1 MVIPF
6 DIRFF
11 WRSPPHF
18 IDRVVLLQRLGT
30 RLWTRRIFFLFAA
43 HRIPR
48 QSIFP
53 TVSSDFFLC
62 VIFGVV
68 RFQQRWLLLLFFAS
82 RFFWPPLCFYFFFV
96 SSTASRRGY
105 RLVSGSDQR
114 HGHRCRRHCTVCRP
128 TRRPWNG
135 RRRQHWHWHWHW
147 HGGAGEKG
155 GAGAKAASRQKKTK
169 KNSTKETKMKTRCA
183 TSVRA
188 DRRVHGGRLFF
199 LRDAGFVELM
209 ATACTLW
216 LLNHSYAWHG
226 HRITIPFEYERVC
239 DGRPLSASSSFLVVE
254 SRKVG
259 SAVFCSG
266 KW

>member
-18 IDRVVLLQRLGT
+18 IDRVVLLQRLGA

-114 HGHRCRRHCTVCRP
+114 HGHGVDDARRQVAQLV
-128 TRRPWNG
+128 RRPIG
-135 RRRQHWHWHWHW
+135 RQLHRDSLPFGIVCKRFLI
-147 HGGAGEKG
+147 GP
-155 GAGAKAASRQKKTK
+155 RI
-169 KNSTKETKMKTRCA
+169 
-183 TSVRA
+183 VLL
-188 DRRVHGGRLFF
+188 RVNL
-199 LRDAGFVELM
+199 
-209 ATACTLW
+209 T
-216 LLNHSYAWHG
+216 
-226 HRITIPFEYERVC
+226 
-239 DGRPLSASSSFLVVE
+239 
-254 SRKVG
+254 
-259 SAVFCSG
+259 
-266 KW
+266 